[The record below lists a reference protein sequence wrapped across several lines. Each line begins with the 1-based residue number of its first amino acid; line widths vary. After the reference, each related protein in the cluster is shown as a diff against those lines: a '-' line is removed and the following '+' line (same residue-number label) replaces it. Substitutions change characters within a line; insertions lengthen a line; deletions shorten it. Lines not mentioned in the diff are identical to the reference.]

1 MRPSGVRRGRGNDG
15 TGGELTAVC
24 GIFGV
29 VSRTGAAITRPEILD
44 RIARALHHRGPDGN
58 RWVDLGPCALG
69 ATRLRIIDVDP
80 RADQPYTRP
89 DRTQWLVCN
98 GEIYN
103 AGDLRRRYP
112 DYPFRTRSDVEPI
125 LPLFGERGVDG
136 VADLDGMFALA
147 LWDAGRGTLV
157 LARDRAGEK
166 PLFYTQIGDEI
177 WFASEVAA
185 LLEHPEVSRELDPIA
200 VGQYLSLGYVLEPRT
215 MFAAIRCVPAGTSK
229 VIGRDTVD
237 ERRYWFPLE
246 LAASDSHVEDRARR
260 LTTLLETAVA
270 KQVVSD
276 RPVGVFTSGGLDSS
290 ILTVLAARMIGPQKV
305 RSFSAWFSQRSFDES
320 PWAERCAAS
329 AGTLHSNV
337 PCDEPELTLALDE
350 VTARVA
356 VPIADPAI
364 LPTFLLAR
372 AASEHVAVVLSGE
385 GADELFGGY
394 PTYLGHRLAPGFAR
408 LPGTLRRLVESLA
421 RRVPPSKGKVSIEF
435 LLKKFLESTG
445 ESWVERHRR
454 WFGIGLAPAPGG
466 LVEGGGFGEIGEG
479 LQRFG
484 PLAGAMLLD
493 YCSYLRDDLLVKVDR
508 ATMLN
513 SIEGRAPFLDRD
525 LTAFALSLPAEVK
538 VRRLTTKW
546 LLKRVA
552 KGWLPA
558 EIINRRKRGFSVPVS
573 TWINNGLRAE
583 VDRLLDRRRLERQ
596 AILDADDVHRRLAEH
611 RAEIANHARPL
622 WAAIILQRWI
632 DRWRPDLG

>member
-1 MRPSGVRRGRGNDG
+1 MRPG
-15 TGGELTAVC
+15 TDHGGGELTAVC
-24 GIFGV
+24 GIFGA
-29 VSRTGAAITRPEILD
+29 VSRSGSAVSRPEVLD
-44 RIARALHHRGPDGN
+44 RIARGLHHRGPDGN

-80 RADQPYTRP
+80 RADQPYTTP
-89 DRTQWLVCN
+89 DRSRWLVCN

-112 DYPFRTRSDVEPI
+112 DYPFGTRADVEPI
-125 LPLFGERGVDG
+125 LPLVGQRDLDG
-136 VADLDGMFALA
+136 VAELDGMFALA
-147 LWDAGRGTLV
+147 VWDATERTLA

-166 PLFYTQIGDEI
+166 PLFYTEVGDEL

-185 LLEHPEVSRELDPIA
+185 LLEHPGVSRELDPVA
-200 VGQYLSLGYVLEPRT
+200 LGQYLSLGYVLEPRT
-215 MFAAIRCVPAGTSK
+215 MFASIRSVPAGTVR
-229 VIGRDTVD
+229 VIGRDVVE
-237 ERRYWFPLE
+237 ERRYWHPLE
-246 LAASDSHVEDRARR
+246 LAVAPQPAEDRARR
-260 LTTLLETAVA
+260 LTTLVETAVA
-270 KQVVSD
+270 KQCVSD

-305 RSFSAWFSQRSFDES
+305 RSFSAWFSQQSYDES

-337 PCDEPELTLALDE
+337 PCDGPELGLAFEE
-350 VTARVA
+350 VTARLA
-356 VPIADPAI
+356 EPIADPAI

-408 LPGTLRRLVESLA
+408 LPRAVRGLAESLA
-421 RRVPPSKGKVSIEF
+421 RRIPPSKSKVSIEF

-445 ESWVERHRR
+445 DDWVARHQR
-454 WFGIGLAPAPGG
+454 WFGIGLAPARGG
-466 LVEGGGFGEIGEG
+466 RVEGGGFGEIGEAVR
-479 LQRFG
+479 RFG

-493 YCSYLRDDLLVKVDR
+493 YGSYLRDDLLVKVDR

-513 SIEGRAPFLDRD
+513 SIEGRAPYLDRD
-525 LTAFALSLPAEVK
+525 LTAFALSLPADVK

-546 LLKRVA
+546 LLKQVA
-552 KGWLPA
+552 RGWLPG
-558 EIINRRKRGFSVPVS
+558 EIITRRKRGFSVPVS

-583 VDRLLDRRRLERQ
+583 TDRLLERGRLERQ
-596 AILDADDVHRRLAEH
+596 AILDPEDVHRRLAEH
-611 RAEIANHARPL
+611 RSERVNHARPL

-632 DRWRPDLG
+632 DRWRPDLA